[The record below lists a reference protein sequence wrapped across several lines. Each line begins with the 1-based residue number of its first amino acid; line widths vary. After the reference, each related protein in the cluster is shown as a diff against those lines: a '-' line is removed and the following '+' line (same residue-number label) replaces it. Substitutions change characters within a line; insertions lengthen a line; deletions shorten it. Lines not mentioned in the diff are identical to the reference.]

1 MITPFVVTVL
11 HHYEYNSSIARNR
24 KYPYVNDRWVVITNV
39 FMSCGYG
46 WTLLHYSCI
55 FDRKMHVNFTRET
68 EMIVENASIQQSL
81 KVLIIYTH
89 LQTQICFVMF
99 YYDSYLFMGIIFGNT
114 RYKREVLCLF
124 LLRNIHYNY
133 KDN

>member
-24 KYPYVNDRWVVITNV
+24 KYPYVNGRWVVITNV

-89 LQTQICFVMF
+89 SQTQICFVMF

-114 RYKREVLCLF
+114 R
-124 LLRNIHYNY
+124 
-133 KDN
+133 